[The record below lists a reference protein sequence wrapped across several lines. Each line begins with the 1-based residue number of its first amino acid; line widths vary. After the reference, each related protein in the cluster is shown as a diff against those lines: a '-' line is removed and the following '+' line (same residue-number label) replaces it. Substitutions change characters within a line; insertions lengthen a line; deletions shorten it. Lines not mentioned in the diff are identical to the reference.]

1 MKLRRKPKRKQAL
14 AGLTVLLLFAATPL
28 SPAAA
33 NDETVIL
40 EDASVTINGEEVLLD
55 DPIRMTDGRLFL
67 PVAPLAG
74 LFGATVEW
82 DGADEAATIHTTTND
97 KIVMRNGVPVVRM
110 NEQRYLMDVS
120 PYLAD
125 GRTYLPF
132 RFAAELMNASVE
144 WNEAEKTA
152 ELTSTASTAEELPE
166 LRPADPYTEED
177 MQLLAKLV
185 QVEAGSESYEGQL
198 AIANIILNRVK
209 DSRFPNTIRD
219 VIYSGRQFPPA
230 HNGLLDRSE
239 PNDSA
244 LRATR
249 DALDGKNNIEDA
261 VYFYN
266 PDVTGGSFWDR
277 LEVVAEIGNHAYA
290 RQ

>member
-1 MKLRRKPKRKQAL
+1 MDPRRKPKRKQAL
-14 AGLTVLLLFAATPL
+14 AGLTALFLFAATPL
-28 SPAAA
+28 SAAA
-33 NDETVIL
+33 DETMIL
-40 EDASVTINGEEVLLD
+40 ENASVTIDGKEVLLD
-55 DPIRMTDGRLFL
+55 DPVRMTDGRLFL
-67 PVAPLAG
+67 PVTALAS

-82 DGADEAATIHTTTND
+82 DGDNEAATIHTSENE
-97 KIVMRNGVPVVRM
+97 KIVMRNGVPVVQV
-110 NEQRYLMDVS
+110 NERRYLMDVS
-120 PYLAD
+120 PFLAD

-132 RFAAELMNASVE
+132 RYAAELMDASVE
-144 WNEAEKTA
+144 WNDTEKTA
-152 ELTSTASTAEELPE
+152 ELTSTAEEPPALQA
-166 LRPADPYTEED
+166 ADPYAEED
-177 MQLLAKLV
+177 MQLLAKIV

-239 PNDSA
+239 PNDSV

-266 PDVTGGSFWDR
+266 PDVTGGAFWDR

-290 RQ
+290 RP